1 MQHEEYVC
9 MYSQK
14 VLNSIRFDFLGP
26 SLLIIVVAALIYRLM
41 LVWCTEG
48 VRYIYAA
55 LGMERYVSR

>member
-1 MQHEEYVC
+1 

-41 LVWCTEG
+41 LVRCTEG